1 MAGEGA
7 GLLTLVDLSYQ
18 ATLLAF
24 YPGSRRIKAY
34 SLRLTGTLPPPTSL
48 CLLTAPT
55 MQCRFLMCQ
64 SWDKTRP
71 LWIF

>member
-55 MQCRFLMCQ
+55 MQC
-64 SWDKTRP
+64 
-71 LWIF
+71 